1 MPADREQLETW
12 IAKTRRTQ
20 RRLALG
26 LVPAGIAAMALLAY
40 SRALGGLA
48 LVSLA
53 IIATFG
59 FWITGGH
66 ITDWETKLSAPA
78 QKPELNM
85 HGRSRRERD

>member
-1 MPADREQLETW
+1 MAADREQLETW
-12 IAKTRRTQ
+12 IAQTKRTQ
-20 RRLALG
+20 RRLAIG
-26 LVPAGIAAMALLAY
+26 LVPAGIVAIVLLTY
-40 SRALGGLA
+40 SRALGGLV

-66 ITDWETKLSAPA
+66 ITDWETKINAPA
-78 QKPELNM
+78 KKPELNI